1 MVLFLINIEIV
12 LILFQI
18 FFFSTLHV
26 SRIAEETCPLC
37 LRLDNL
43 ILESKD
49 FDFNIKLVWY
59 LFRHVIKKYD
69 QKLSQIMWKRLQE
82 IICGTV

>member
-1 MVLFLINIEIV
+1 MQVYLLFTNTMVLFLINTEIV

-26 SRIAEETCPLC
+26 GRIAEETCPLC

-49 FDFNIKLVWY
+49 FDFNIK
-59 LFRHVIKKYD
+59 R
-69 QKLSQIMWKRLQE
+69 M
-82 IICGTV
+82 